1 MKPLKKPVDVNTL
14 RIVMQ
19 YFRRDVRVC
28 ELECAG
34 ASLALHI
41 SNPGDAPRGSEWRIE
56 AHGKH
61 SGGEIVIAES
71 RTTRHLALL
80 AVGDAWGAKGPGL
93 GLHPFDWGAV
103 ASVLK
108 AVRIID

>member
-1 MKPLKKPVDVNTL
+1 MKAPVDATAL

-28 ELECAG
+28 ELECGG

-41 SNPGDAPRGSEWRIE
+41 STPDDAPRGSECCIE
-56 AHGKH
+56 AHGRH
-61 SGGEIVIAES
+61 SGGEIVIKES

-80 AVGDAWGAKGPGL
+80 AVGEAWVAKGPGL
-93 GLHPFDWGAV
+93 GLPLFDWVAV